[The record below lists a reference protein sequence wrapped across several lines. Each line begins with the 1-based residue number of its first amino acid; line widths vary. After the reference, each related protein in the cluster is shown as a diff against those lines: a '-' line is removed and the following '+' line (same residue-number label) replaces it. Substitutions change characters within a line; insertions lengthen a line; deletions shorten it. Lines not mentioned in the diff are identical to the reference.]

1 MTRSVI
7 VGAVFVLALAGSG
20 LAEAQT
26 QALPPTQILAPPP
39 FEIRPALPDSMPT
52 WAHDPLS
59 GTAEHNIAATPGC
72 GAANPQGGIPSMWGG
87 NCP

>member
-1 MTRSVI
+1 MTRFLMAGVAF
-7 VGAVFVLALAGSG
+7 AVTLASAG
-20 LAEAQT
+20 LAEAQV
-26 QALPPTQILAPPP
+26 QLLPPTQPLYAAP

-52 WAHDPLS
+52 WAHDTLS